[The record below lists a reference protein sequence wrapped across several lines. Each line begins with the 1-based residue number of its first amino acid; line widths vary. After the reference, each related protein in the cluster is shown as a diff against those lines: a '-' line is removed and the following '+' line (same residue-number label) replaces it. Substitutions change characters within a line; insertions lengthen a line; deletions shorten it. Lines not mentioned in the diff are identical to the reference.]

1 MKKHTLTSRATT
13 ISPLLVGLIA
23 LSFGYSAHAQ
33 VTISGT
39 NGVAIK
45 SSPGNATITGFA
57 NDGTVTIPKLA
68 APNGGYVKSDANGVL
83 TVDTGVGPKG
93 DQGDIGPQGPQGPQ
107 GIQGIPGIA
116 GTPGQ
121 NGTDGINGTNGS
133 NGANGTNGEK
143 GDAGAS
149 MLSGAND
156 PDANVGTVGD
166 TYVNLTTG
174 ATFLN
179 KPNNGWEPTG
189 LSLKGPTGDV
199 GAPGPKG
206 ADGLPGAPGL
216 PGAAGEKGDKGDI
229 GPQGPQGPQGLQ
241 GLPGSTSIAAL
252 GLEWKEAEGN
262 SSSAT
267 AYCSPGKVIGGG
279 GIPPNN
285 SSNLRSSRPT
295 SSNTAWTVT
304 YGGGGSGGDATAY
317 AICINAQ

>member
-13 ISPLLVGLIA
+13 ISPLLAGLVA

-93 DQGDIGPQGPQGPQ
+93 DKGDIGPQGPQGPQ

-121 NGTDGINGTNGS
+121 NGTDGINGTNGT

-156 PDANVGTVGD
+156 PDANVGKVGD

-174 ATFLN
+174 ATFSN
-179 KPNNGWEPTG
+179 KPNSGWESTG

-199 GAPGPKG
+199 GALGPKG
-206 ADGLPGAPGL
+206 ADGLPGTPGQ

-229 GPQGPQGPQGLQ
+229 GPQGPQGLQ
-241 GLPGSTSIAAL
+241 GVPGSTSIAAL
-252 GLEWKEAEGN
+252 GLEWKTSTTSDAN
-262 SSSAT
+262 DVT
-267 AYCSPGKVIGGG
+267 ANCSTGKKVIGGG
-279 GIPPNN
+279 GTPANN
-285 SSNLRSSRPT
+285 SQSMRVSSPT
-295 SSNTAWTVT
+295 AGYGGWRVT
-304 YGGGGSGGDATAY
+304 YSGNGGGGTAVAY